1 MRCCSATVKPCAQFG
16 APFSASCECVFGGG
30 SRYVNMMKGVVPVVG
45 KRVLVSSRSDLLRL
59 DPARSLAIAAR
70 HAKSRTPPK
79 PPSTYSGHTA
89 SSSAHKRRREPQLK
103 SSAAEPLPRTVTVPH
118 GGLSAKQLS
127 LLSGRSV
134 DAVLAAAREL
144 EPGVGDSGD
153 AMLNVALV
161 ELVTDSIG
169 ASLVLDRQVTALGSE
184 SSARS
189 SFSEQDWLKLPQR
202 VPVVTIMG
210 HVDVGKTTLL
220 DALRKSNV
228 ADMEA
233 GGITQSIGAFRVALP
248 GGTRDSASSNVT
260 FIDTPG
266 HEAFTSMRAQGAS
279 ATDVIV
285 LVVAADDGVMPQT
298 IEAAEHARSAGVPI
312 VVAINKC
319 DKEGSDPERARY
331 QLLDMARLNTEQL
344 GGNVQCVEISAKS
357 GLNLGGL
364 VEAVLLEA
372 DLLDLRADLSAP
384 AEGICL
390 ETRVDRQLGQ
400 MASIVIRWG
409 SLRIGD
415 YFVHSSTTALS
426 GEVYGRVRTMRDSSG
441 KSVKSAMA
449 GDAVLVSGFRGPIH
463 PGSEL
468 VAISGGEKEA
478 KLRSSQVT
486 GRNALAQS
494 TVDLIEDIERRRNE
508 EQSKADAKA
517 KIIAAAQPTPTSGDP
532 VDIHVQNSFE
542 TSGGSGPSEETDVIA
557 TSAPVSSE
565 DAIPILNVVVKADV
579 QGAADAVAQCV
590 ERLNTTESPI
600 RILSVG
606 VGDVTENDVTLVS
619 ATRSLKKNVNE
630 FMIVA
635 FNVKVASGARG
646 VAKRGKVDIL
656 RHSLIYKLEDDIV
669 LRNKKFVEARQVRES
684 IVGVAGCIRVFEDGA
699 VAGCRVQDGGLKVG
713 MLGRVLRFGAD
724 KTSTEREVVHEELI
738 SSLKQFSKDVRNVEK
753 GSECGVGLGDW
764 KGFEPGDLLECVEA
778 VTGNVQEKTPG
789 PKGGRR
795 SKR

>member
-1 MRCCSATVKPCAQFG
+1 MPLVGKSTLAI
-16 APFSASCECVFGGG
+16 GG
-30 SRYVNMMKGVVPVVG
+30 S
-45 KRVLVSSRSDLLRL
+45 DLPRL
-59 DPARSLAIAAR
+59 DFRRFLAIAASQ
-70 HAKSRTPPK
+70 AKPSTPPR
-79 PPSTYSGHTA
+79 PSSIYTGHSA
-89 SSSAHKRRREPQLK
+89 SAGARKRRRKPQLE
-103 SSAAEPLPRTVTVPH
+103 SSAVGPVPLSVTIPH

-127 LLSGRSV
+127 LLSGRSL
-134 DAVLAAAREL
+134 DAILTAAREL
-144 EPGVGDSGD
+144 EPGVGGSGD
-153 AMLNVALV
+153 AMLSVALV

-169 ASLVLDRQVTALGSE
+169 ASLVLNRQVTALGSE
-184 SSARS
+184 TSARD
-189 SFSEQDWLKLPQR
+189 SFPEKDWLKLPQR

-220 DALRKSNV
+220 DSLRKSNV
-228 ADMEA
+228 ADKEA

-248 GGTRDSASSNVT
+248 GATRDSASSFVT

-298 IEAAEHARSAGVPI
+298 IEAAEHARAAGVPI

-319 DKEGSDPERARY
+319 DKEGADPERARY
-331 QLLDMARLNTEQL
+331 QLLDMAQINTEQL
-344 GGNVQCVEISAKS
+344 GGDVQCVEISAKN

-372 DLLDLRADLSAP
+372 DLLDLRADHSAP

-426 GEVYGRVRTMRDSSG
+426 GEVHGRVRTMRNSAG

-449 GDAVLVSGFRGPIH
+449 GDAVLVSGFRGPIL
-463 PGSEL
+463 PGAEL

-486 GRNALAQS
+486 GRNVLAQS
-494 TVDLIEDIERRRNE
+494 TIDLIEDIERRRKE

-517 KIIAAAQPTPTSGDP
+517 EIVAADP
-532 VDIHVQNSFE
+532 AATRTDTADIHGQNDTE
-542 TSGGSGPSEETDVIA
+542 ISGGADPSGEMDAIG
-557 TSAPVSSE
+557 SSSNE
-565 DAIPILNVVVKADV
+565 DAIPILNVVIKADV

-590 ERLNTTESPI
+590 ERLNTSDTPI
-600 RILSVG
+600 RVLSVG
-606 VGDVTENDVTLVS
+606 VGDVTENDVTFVS
-619 ATRSLKKNVNE
+619 ATQSVKKNVNE

-635 FNVKVASGARG
+635 FNVKVASGARV
-646 VAKRGKVDIL
+646 VARRGRVDIL
-656 RHSLIYKLEDDIV
+656 RHSLIYKLEDNIV
-669 LRNKKFVEARQVRES
+669 LRNKKFLQTRQVREN

-699 VAGCRVQDGGLKVG
+699 VAGCRVQDGDLKLG
-713 MLGRVLRFGAD
+713 MIGRVLRFGAD
-724 KTSTEREVVHEELI
+724 KTSTERVVVHQEQI
-738 SSLKQFSKDVRNVEK
+738 SSLKHFSKDVRKVEK

-778 VTGNVQEKTPG
+778 VSGNANEKTRG
-789 PKGGRR
+789 VKVGRK
-795 SKR
+795 SKK

>member
-1 MRCCSATVKPCAQFG
+1 MLAIG
-16 APFSASCECVFGGG
+16 
-30 SRYVNMMKGVVPVVG
+30 
-45 KRVLVSSRSDLLRL
+45 RSDLPRL
-59 DPARSLAIAAR
+59 DPPSARLLAIAASR
-70 HAKSRTPPK
+70 AKPRAPLK
-79 PPSTYSGHTA
+79 PSSTYNGHSA
-89 SSSAHKRRREPQLK
+89 SSSARKRRRKPQLK
-103 SSAAEPLPRTVTVPH
+103 LSAAETSPISVTIPH

-127 LLSGRSV
+127 LLSGRSL

-144 EPGVGDSGD
+144 EPDLGDLED
-153 AMLNVALV
+153 AALSVAVV
-161 ELVTDSIG
+161 ELVADSIG
-169 ASLVLDRQVTALGSE
+169 APLVLDRQVTALGTE
-184 SSARS
+184 TSARS
-189 SFSEQDWLKLPQR
+189 SFSEKDWLKLPQR

-220 DALRKSNV
+220 DSLRKSNV

-248 GGTRDSASSNVT
+248 GGTRDSASSIVT

-319 DKEGSDPERARY
+319 DKEGADPERARY
-331 QLLDMARLNTEQL
+331 QLLDMAQINTEQL
-344 GGNVQCVEISAKS
+344 GGDVQCVEVSAKS
-357 GLNLGGL
+357 GVNLGGL

-372 DLLDLRADLSAP
+372 DLLDLRADHSAP
-384 AEGICL
+384 AEGVCL
-390 ETRVDRQLGQ
+390 ETRVDRRLGQ
-400 MASIVIRWG
+400 MASIVVRWG
-409 SLRIGD
+409 SLRTGD
-415 YFVHSSTTALS
+415 YFIHSSTTALS
-426 GEVYGRVRTMRDSSG
+426 GEVYGRVRTMCDSSG
-441 KSVKSAMA
+441 KSVKFATA

-463 PGSEL
+463 PGAEL

-486 GRNALAQS
+486 ERNVLAQS
-494 TVDLIEDIERRRNE
+494 TVDLIEDIERRQNE

-517 KIIAAAQPTPTSGDP
+517 ESIGAEPAATVADA
-532 VDIHVQNSFE
+532 VDTHLQNGIE
-542 TSGGSGPSEETDVIA
+542 TSGGSDVTGETSAIA
-557 TSAPVSSE
+557 TSASTSND
-565 DAIPILNVVVKADV
+565 DAVPILNVVVKADV

-590 ERLNTTESPI
+590 ERLNSTESPI
-600 RILSVG
+600 RVLSVG

-619 ATRSLKKNVNE
+619 ATQSLKRNANE

-635 FNVKVASGARG
+635 FNVKVASSARVGAGR
-646 VAKRGKVDIL
+646 RRVDIL

-669 LRNKKFVEARQVRES
+669 LRNKNFAQTRQVREN
-684 IVGVAGCIRVFEDGA
+684 IVGVAGCIRVFENGA
-699 VAGCRVQDGGLKVG
+699 VAGCRVQDGDLKLG
-713 MLGRVLRFGAD
+713 MLGRVLRFSAD
-724 KTSTEREVVHEELI
+724 KSSTEREVVHEEPI
-738 SSLKQFSKDVRNVEK
+738 SSLKQFSKDVRKVEK

-778 VTGNVQEKTPG
+778 VTGKAKDKNSG
-789 PKGGRR
+789 GKGGRK